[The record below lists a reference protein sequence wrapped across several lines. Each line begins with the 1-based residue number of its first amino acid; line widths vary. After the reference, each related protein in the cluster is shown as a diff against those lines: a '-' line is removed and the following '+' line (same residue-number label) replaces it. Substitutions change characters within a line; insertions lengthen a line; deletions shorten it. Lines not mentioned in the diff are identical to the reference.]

1 MLFKAKLTASHRGGS
16 NCARDISRFG
26 ALKIMSSKRTDERD
40 IMSKGSRQTGTC
52 RPSRG
57 SRYALR
63 LRKVPAVVLAI
74 FFLVPSATLL
84 VALDQSGIA
93 LAKLA
98 SWAGTHGLVMLCL
111 ASLGLTTGIVV
122 ARVMKRR
129 ALVAYAPYME
139 LIDHAADAIVMVDP
153 RTGRLLYVN
162 ATCRDRLGLAEE
174 QTSKMTVSEIF
185 VLEDS
190 IEDTNTRF
198 AGVQPAAL
206 NLRHRHM
213 DGSEIDVE
221 VRFSTPKLQGRPVWA
236 YTTRDVSLQRKAE
249 QQLIENQT
257 RLDRIAHHD
266 QLTGLPNRHY
276 ISAFLPGAIESA
288 KTAGSIIGIV
298 FIDLDRFKNINDT
311 QGHETGDKLLQVVAQ
326 RLRECVRDNDVVVR
340 MGGDEFVIIFRNIK
354 SYEEVSRSAN
364 RIIESLS
371 EPVIIEERQLQT
383 SASVGI
389 SIYPRDGSNMMEL
402 LKHSDTAMYQA
413 KDRGRNNVQIFDP
426 IMNKKLKHRVTVEA
440 MLREALREKQL
451 EVHYQPFI
459 NLSTRKI
466 VGLEALIRWRHPVRG
481 MIPAD
486 WFIPVAEETGLVLPI
501 GDFVLSRALQDMV
514 AWRAAGASLV
524 PVSLNVAA
532 SQLLRGDFR
541 SKIAALLASQDIEP
555 KYLQLEMT
563 ERAIFDV
570 RAPQVGEKYR
580 DTIGNLRDIGIKI
593 AIDDFGTGYSSLAY
607 LKNWQ
612 IDTLKI
618 DKSFIRD
625 LGTDSSDY
633 AIVSAIIAI
642 ARHLHIEVIAE
653 GVEAYQQADIL
664 RNLGCHQ
671 AQGYLFAKPMPA
683 AKCLAMLG
691 QARVMGY
698 SDDDMLPTLALT
710 AD

>member
-1 MLFKAKLTASHRGGS
+1 VKQQGPVRAVKLPG
-16 NCARDISRFG
+16 
-26 ALKIMSSKRTDERD
+26 L
-40 IMSKGSRQTGTC
+40 
-52 RPSRG
+52 
-57 SRYALR
+57 
-63 LRKVPAVVLAI
+63 VLAI
-74 FFLVPSATLL
+74 LFVVPSATLIFT
-84 VALDQSGIA
+84 LDGSSIP
-93 LAKLA
+93 LAKVTL
-98 SWAGTHGLVMLCL
+98 WAAAHGLVIFCL
-111 ASLGLTTGIVV
+111 ASLALTTCMLL
-122 ARVMKRR
+122 ARALKRR
-129 ALVAYAPYME
+129 TLAAYAPYKE
-139 LIDHAADAIVMVDP
+139 LIDNAADAIVMADP
-153 RTGRLLYVN
+153 KTGRLLYVN
-162 ATCRDRLGLAEE
+162 ATCRDRLGLAED
-174 QTSKMTVSEIF
+174 QISKMSVSEIF
-185 VLEDS
+185 VLEER
-190 IEDTNTRF
+190 IEELNARF
-198 AGVQPAAL
+198 ADVQPAPI
-206 NLRHRHM
+206 NLRHRHI
-213 DGSEIDVE
+213 DGTETDVE
-221 VRFSTPKLQGRPVWA
+221 VRFGTPQFQGRPVWA

-288 KTAGSIIGIV
+288 KAAGSIIGIV

-326 RLRECVRDNDVVVR
+326 RLRDCVRDDDVVVR
-340 MGGDEFVIIFRNIK
+340 MGGDEFVIVFRNIK

-371 EPVIIEERQLQT
+371 ELVMIDERQLQT

-440 MLREALREKQL
+440 MLREALRERQL

-481 MIPAD
+481 IIPAD

-501 GDFVLSRALQDMV
+501 GDFVLWRALQDMA
-514 AWRAAGASLV
+514 AWRAAGASMV

-541 SKIAALLASQDIEP
+541 SKITTLLASQNIEP

-580 DTIGNLRDIGIKI
+580 DTIGNLRDLGIKI

-671 AQGYLFAKPMPA
+671 AQGFLFARPMPA
-683 AKCLAMLG
+683 AKCLTILR
-691 QARVMGY
+691 QAQVTGY

-710 AD
+710 GD

>member
-1 MLFKAKLTASHRGGS
+1 MKPPPQA
-16 NCARDISRFG
+16 AR
-26 ALKIMSSKRTDERD
+26 
-40 IMSKGSRQTGTC
+40 
-52 RPSRG
+52 
-57 SRYALR
+57 R
-63 LRKVPAVVLAI
+63 LVDFPAFVLAI
-74 FFLVPSATLL
+74 FFVVPSAALLLTL
-84 VALDQSGIA
+84 DPSSIA
-93 LAKLA
+93 LANIA
-98 SWAGTHGLVMLCL
+98 TWAGAHGLVIFWL
-111 ASLGLTTGIVV
+111 ATLALISCVLL
-122 ARVMKRR
+122 ARALKRR
-129 ALVAYAPYME
+129 ALAAYAPYME
-139 LIDHAADAIVMVDP
+139 LIDHAADAIVMADSKT
-153 RTGRLLYVN
+153 RRLIYMN
-162 ATCRDRLGLAEE
+162 ATCRDRLGLTEE
-174 QTSKMTVSEIF
+174 QTSKMMLSEIF
-185 VLEDS
+185 LLEES
-190 IEDTNTRF
+190 IEELHARF
-198 AGVQPAAL
+198 AHVQPAPI
-206 NLRHRHM
+206 NLRHRHI

-221 VRFSTPKLQGRPVWA
+221 VRFSTPTLRGQPVWA

-249 QQLIENQT
+249 QQLIENQS

-288 KTAGSIIGIV
+288 KAAGSIIGIV

-326 RLRECVRDNDVVVR
+326 RLRDCVRDNDVVVR
-340 MGGDEFVIIFRNIK
+340 MGGDEFVIVFRNIK

-371 EPVIIEERQLQT
+371 ELVIIEERQLQT

-426 IMNKKLKHRVTVEA
+426 IMNKKLRHRVTVEA

-481 MIPAD
+481 IIPAD

-501 GDFVLSRALQDMV
+501 GDFVLCRALQDM
-514 AWRAAGASLV
+514 AGWRDAGASLV

-541 SKIAALLASQDIEP
+541 SKIATSLAGQNIEP
-555 KYLQLEMT
+555 QYLQLEMT

-580 DTIGNLRDIGIKI
+580 DTIGNLRDLGIKI

-671 AQGYLFAKPMPA
+671 AQGFLFARPMPG
-683 AKCLAMLG
+683 AKCLTMLN
-691 QARVMGY
+691 QAHVPGY

-710 AD
+710 GD